1 MLNYK
6 NKIKINEIIKI
17 SESSK
22 EISIVLLLH
31 NSHNL
36 ICSYGEKIEIFESFF
51 TKEYK
56 SSKKNRFKIIQNII
70 EPNFNNIEYLYETKI
85 NQNNKN
91 YLLIC
96 SDMIHVYYLYENDKK
111 SILLQ
116 SINQFAFQFII
127 QIIEKRNGDLI
138 SISNE
143 YKISTFNNSLIK
155 NDEIIDY
162 DYIINKNDESFRDE
176 IYELEKDKLNKN
188 NEKIV
193 SVLELFPDGLAYAF
207 NIYNNEIFYE
217 QNMIENN
224 INDID
229 EDYIYIKFLN
239 NNYVKIKELKVCNF
253 DDNFYGMFQY
263 NEKILIIINDDHLSL
278 IDLKNY
284 EIVTKVMTNRICFAN
299 YFQSDFSKNNYL
311 LLGIKMMG
319 NSNSS
324 GEENSVD
331 ENLNININ
339 DLINIMK
346 YGKIEP
352 FNYECKNEEIKDK
365 EINLN
370 SLLNIFKILEI
381 SISRDNDNKNIY
393 YIVIYAINENTKEN
407 DDLSLIFLKL
417 EIPE

>member
-143 YKISTFNNSLIK
+143 YKISTFNNRL
-155 NDEIIDY
+155 
-162 DYIINKNDESFRDE
+162 
-176 IYELEKDKLNKN
+176 
-188 NEKIV
+188 
-193 SVLELFPDGLAYAF
+193 
-207 NIYNNEIFYE
+207 
-217 QNMIENN
+217 
-224 INDID
+224 
-229 EDYIYIKFLN
+229 
-239 NNYVKIKELKVCNF
+239 
-253 DDNFYGMFQY
+253 
-263 NEKILIIINDDHLSL
+263 
-278 IDLKNY
+278 
-284 EIVTKVMTNRICFAN
+284 
-299 YFQSDFSKNNYL
+299 
-311 LLGIKMMG
+311 
-319 NSNSS
+319 
-324 GEENSVD
+324 
-331 ENLNININ
+331 
-339 DLINIMK
+339 
-346 YGKIEP
+346 
-352 FNYECKNEEIKDK
+352 
-365 EINLN
+365 
-370 SLLNIFKILEI
+370 
-381 SISRDNDNKNIY
+381 
-393 YIVIYAINENTKEN
+393 
-407 DDLSLIFLKL
+407 
-417 EIPE
+417 

>member
-1 MLNYK
+1 MN
-6 NKIKINEIIKI
+6 IKYQ
-17 SESSK
+17 
-22 EISIVLLLH
+22 LL
-31 NSHNL
+31 
-36 ICSYGEKIEIFESFF
+36 
-51 TKEYK
+51 
-56 SSKKNRFKIIQNII
+56 
-70 EPNFNNIEYLYETKI
+70 
-85 NQNNKN
+85 
-91 YLLIC
+91 
-96 SDMIHVYYLYENDKK
+96 
-111 SILLQ
+111 
-116 SINQFAFQFII
+116 
-127 QIIEKRNGDLI
+127 
-138 SISNE
+138 
-143 YKISTFNNSLIK
+143 
-155 NDEIIDY
+155 IIDY
-162 DYIINKNDESFRDE
+162 DYIRNKNDESFRDE

-339 DLINIMK
+339 DLICYLTTLK
-346 YGKIEP
+346 KI
-352 FNYECKNEEIKDK
+352 
-365 EINLN
+365 
-370 SLLNIFKILEI
+370 LNI
-381 SISRDNDNKNIY
+381 
-393 YIVIYAINENTKEN
+393 KE
-407 DDLSLIFLKL
+407 
-417 EIPE
+417 